1 MRLYIKITLQRIFF
15 IVLLL
20 NIGCEDLLETKDTSP
35 PLITIT
41 SPNFNSTVSEIVSIQ
56 LMVTDDNDIEYV
68 QVWNNDGILG
78 EANLVSNSIYS
89 YYWDTNSLENGD
101 YTIFAIA
108 SDGTNETSSS
118 PLTINVENFVEIT
131 INNNT
136 HDQAI
141 YILGSENGII
151 TSGTSKSISLLNDTG
166 NIEFTASVGQ
176 YTPCGLEL
184 YLDLQT
190 INVSTQDITLDLDVD
205 GSFYFLYIT
214 NSSYAYVNDIYINWL
229 QSSEISCSLNLPNDN
244 NEYPIGFY
252 ERISSNGT
260 SQPNTLDCFSDD
272 YWISSWS
279 YNLYPQNNLNEYI
292 NVTLNP
298 LLNSSNKPPAE
309 TFKLIENRF
318 NGLSLTITVEDEY
331 LFQSQNN

>member
-20 NIGCEDLLETKDTSP
+20 SIGCEDLLETKDTSP

-41 SPNFNSTVSEIVSIQ
+41 SPNFNSTVSEIVNIQ

-136 HDQAI
+136 HDQAV

-151 TSGTSKSISLLNDTG
+151 ASGTSKSISLLNDTG
-166 NIEFTASVGQ
+166 NIDFTSGAYQYFKIFFKDVHMNGDNDRVYLYAKASG
-176 YTPCGLEL
+176 GS
-184 YLDLQT
+184 YLTSSANYREVRMQLSGTSESNLHNDSD
-190 INVSTQDITLDLDVD
+190 NVRIFGGGTDTARTNYSTMNGEITLMNFDDADNHSSILHHTHM
-205 GSFYFLYIT
+205 SFID
-214 NSSYAYVNDIYINWL
+214 S
-229 QSSEISCSLNLPNDN
+229 
-244 NEYPIGFY
+244 
-252 ERISSNGT
+252 SSN
-260 SQPNTLDCFSDD
+260 DFFSIGAHMVRVAGVHDG
-272 YWISSWS
+272 IKFQGGS
-279 YNLYPQNNLNEYI
+279 NINRGKFALYGI
-292 NVTLNP
+292 
-298 LLNSSNKPPAE
+298 K
-309 TFKLIENRF
+309 
-318 NGLSLTITVEDEY
+318 
-331 LFQSQNN
+331 